1 MLFSDID
8 TAVCSG
14 GALLQFVG
22 LSVSIVIDYTFIQGR
37 LEYTLGILVRGIFF
51 SEVVRR
57 VKVIGLWGV
66 SGLSWQ
72 NILLYGYKN
81 NV

>member
-37 LEYTLGILVRGIFF
+37 QEFGERDFFF

-57 VKVIGLWGV
+57 VKVIGLRGGFWV
-66 SGLSWQ
+66 VLAKHFA
-72 NILLYGYKN
+72 LRL
-81 NV
+81 

>member
-37 LEYTLGILVRGIFF
+37 QEFGERDFF
-51 SEVVRR
+51 FR
-57 VKVIGLWGV
+57 KW
-66 SGLSWQ
+66 
-72 NILLYGYKN
+72 
-81 NV
+81 

>member
-37 LEYTLGILVRGIFF
+37 QEFGERDFF

-57 VKVIGLWGV
+57 VKVIGLRGV

>member
-37 LEYTLGILVRGIFF
+37 QEYTLGILVRGIFF
-51 SEVVRR
+51 RKWLE
-57 VKVIGLWGV
+57 G
-66 SGLSWQ
+66 
-72 NILLYGYKN
+72 
-81 NV
+81 

>member
-37 LEYTLGILVRGIFF
+37 QEFGERDFF
-51 SEVVRR
+51 FGSGEKGEGHWPPGGFWVVLAKDFALR
-57 VKVIGLWGV
+57 L
-66 SGLSWQ
+66 
-72 NILLYGYKN
+72 
-81 NV
+81 

>member
-37 LEYTLGILVRGIFF
+37 QEYTLGILVRVIFF
-51 SEVVRR
+51 GSGEKGEGHWPPGGFWVVLAKHFALR
-57 VKVIGLWGV
+57 L
-66 SGLSWQ
+66 
-72 NILLYGYKN
+72 
-81 NV
+81 